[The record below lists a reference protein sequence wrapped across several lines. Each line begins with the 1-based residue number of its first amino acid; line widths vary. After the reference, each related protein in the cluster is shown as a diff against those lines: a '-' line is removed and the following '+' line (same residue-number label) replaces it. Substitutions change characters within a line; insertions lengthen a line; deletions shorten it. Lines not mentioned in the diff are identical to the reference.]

1 MDANHDDRLLLSN
14 ADLGVPL
21 MALDLQAGMDF
32 EVRPIELFKGK
43 EMGEDAMRL
52 LEDYRN
58 EFRTIRKTVS
68 VERISLRESFSCD
81 KSLGLGG

>member
-1 MDANHDDRLLLSN
+1 
-14 ADLGVPL
+14 
-21 MALDLQAGMDF
+21 MALDLQAGLDF
-32 EVRPIELFKGK
+32 QVRPPELFEGK

-68 VERISLRESFSCD
+68 VERISFRESFSWD
-81 KSLGLGG
+81 KSVGLGG